1 MASTLWAT
9 QTVNTLGERTR
20 LVGLLAFLVHP
31 VLASIE
37 DLHDPTCGSLE
48 PTWRSCV

>member
-20 LVGLLAFLVHP
+20 LGGLLAFLVHP
-31 VLASIE
+31 KLASIE
-37 DLHDPTCGSLE
+37 DLHIPDGGSPGPT
-48 PTWRSCV
+48 